1 MRCWMP
7 KWVTIWGS
15 ADGQWA
21 PPAPAVSSAAPAAAT
36 STLSEIAGG
45 VYDFTLGGIA
55 GAVGAFVVFPID
67 LVSSIYLIVEGVHS
81 LT

>member
-1 MRCWMP
+1 MP
-7 KWVTIWGS
+7 RWVSIWDC

-21 PPAPAVSSAAPAAAT
+21 PPAPTVNSAAPAAAT

-67 LVSSIYLIVEGVHS
+67 LVSSIFITVGRVHS